1 MMGRPREFDETEAL
15 SSAMRVFWLKG
26 YEATSMKDLMEAMGL
41 HKGSIYK
48 AFGDKHQL
56 FMSALGHYM
65 RQGGEGMMRAFD
77 EAPTPKDAIRSFLTM
92 SLRQC
97 ACGPTVKGCFMMNSV
112 VELGPHDETVRSFI
126 ESFMQRTKDKLSEL
140 IAKGQAMGQFRTDR
154 EPVEIAE
161 YLMFVK
167 AGILTGSKVRLES
180 QDPFRVVELALSA
193 IE

>member
-1 MMGRPREFDETEAL
+1 MMGRPREFDELEAL

-26 YEATSMKDLMEAMGL
+26 YEATSMTDLMEAMDL

-48 AFGDKHQL
+48 AFGNKHQL
-56 FMSALGHYM
+56 FMSALRHYVG
-65 RQGGEGMMRAFD
+65 QGSEGMMHAFE

-92 SLRQC
+92 SIRQC

-112 VELGPHDETVRSFI
+112 VELAPHDETVRSFI
-126 ESFMQRTKDKLSEL
+126 ESFMQNMKDKLSEL
-140 IAKGQAMGQFRTDR
+140 IAKGQALGQFRTDH
-154 EPVEIAE
+154 EPVELAE

-180 QDPFRVVELALSA
+180 QNPFGVVELALSA